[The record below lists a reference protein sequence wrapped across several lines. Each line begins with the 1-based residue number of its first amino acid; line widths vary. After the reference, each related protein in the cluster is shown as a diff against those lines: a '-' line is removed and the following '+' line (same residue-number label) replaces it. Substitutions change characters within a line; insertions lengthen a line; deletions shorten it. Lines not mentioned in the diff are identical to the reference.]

1 MTLLREQHY
10 QFIPVCEVCVRG
22 GLHLAIKSQIH
33 VVGWNLEHQ
42 SSWFSPFGH
51 RGFVDGGGEKWDVVV
66 NVWRRKWRGRRSEL
80 RISWK
85 LPVDLIETS
94 LMIDGLFT
102 KLKLAPAPDHN
113 IHPTVSSP
121 YLWLADRI
129 WCCFFIS
136 VIIWVWILC
145 SSTILETLGGFII
158 FSLAASFIHAIWGS
172 LLFC

>member
-121 YLWLADRI
+121 YLWLSRQDMMLLLY
-129 WCCFFIS
+129 FSNNLSLNSLFQHN
-136 VIIWVWILC
+136 
-145 SSTILETLGGFII
+145 LGDSWRFYY
-158 FSLAASFIHAIWGS
+158 F
-172 LLFC
+172 